1 MYTPNYTKM
10 AAACGNFRN
19 LGHFECKR
27 GMLEKEIFLVISF
40 VLLNSQTPQPLRVFC
55 CLKFLESGTLTCVS

>member
-19 LGHFECKR
+19 LGHFECKK
-27 GMLEKEIFLVISF
+27 G
-40 VLLNSQTPQPLRVFC
+40 NA
-55 CLKFLESGTLTCVS
+55 